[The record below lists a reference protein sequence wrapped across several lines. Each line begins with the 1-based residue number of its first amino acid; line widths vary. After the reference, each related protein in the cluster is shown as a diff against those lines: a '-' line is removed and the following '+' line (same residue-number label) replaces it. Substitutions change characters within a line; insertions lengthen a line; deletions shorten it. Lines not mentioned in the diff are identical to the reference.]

1 MEMNELVND
10 AESVLTALVAL
21 IVATQ
26 SFYNRHIKKGVQAL
40 RNGELESKVRHVVRE
55 ELDEYRRKHGL

>member
-1 MEMNELVND
+1 MSELVND

-21 IVATQ
+21 IVAGQ

-40 RNGELESKVRHVVRE
+40 RNGELETKVRHVVRE
-55 ELDEYRRKHGL
+55 ELEEYRRKHGI